1 MESNG
6 TYKMRIQLKADTEA
20 NWRAHP
26 IVPLANEII
35 IYTADD
41 THSYAR
47 LKIGDGSTTAP
58 NLPFVDAG
66 TLNGQEVEIVK
77 EAMRE
82 DFPAQGSSDKLYVD
96 LSTNRLYHY
105 TSANGY
111 SQLSNFTY
119 DVDKA
124 NIGYIVSWL
133 PGITTTARIENNT
146 LKITNG
152 ALPELLWL
160 KTDVVTN
167 ITKGVQ

>member
-1 MESNG
+1 
-6 TYKMRIQLKADTEA
+6 
-20 NWRAHP
+20 
-26 IVPLANEII
+26 
-35 IYTADD
+35 
-41 THSYAR
+41 
-47 LKIGDGSTTAP
+47 
-58 NLPFVDAG
+58 
-66 TLNGQEVEIVK
+66 
-77 EAMRE
+77 MRE